1 MYLLLTMI
9 SVVYRTKSYLLVA
22 ISSLLLGCLFLPAE
36 AQTTTDKLKA
46 KVDSLHKVMA
56 DPKAIAKTVTAA
68 DTIVVI
74 PDTLKKDNTV
84 TAKDTVP
91 AQLKRLTPSE
101 LVLKADSLRL
111 KYDFKEAVDCYRRA
125 IGASADSLQ
134 KSKIEEKLILGQ
146 NGLSMM
152 DYCSQPVVVSK
163 QKFSLKEFFL
173 FYPLKDL
180 SWRPLPNSLD
190 SDKGSSLVRAT
201 YWPDSTKTIYYS
213 AKDEDGI
220 RNIYSTHYK
229 DSLWTAPEL
238 LNEDM
243 TSSGDEIYPMMSR
256 DGKSIYFAS
265 SGLYG
270 MGGYDLYVTTWN
282 KETKDWNIPVNM
294 GFPYSSPYDDFLFI
308 NTDDGKYSI
317 FASNRECS
325 KDSVYLYVLEYD
337 SMPVRK
343 AVSDEQELRKLVSLT
358 PVNEPQ
364 RMDNASVTTPDITDN
379 ADTKLYMSKM
389 NEVRAL
395 RDSISALTNSSSKER
410 AALAAASGAE
420 KERLTQS
427 IIAKET
433 SVAAKQLDLDKAVKA
448 LQQIEMTFLAK
459 GVVIDPSK
467 VSAEADKEVV
477 GASTGYTFSKKTMG
491 PPLSIKLQKPES
503 LLDYSFKILPV
514 GKFAESG
521 SMPSGLVYQI
531 KIFTI
536 PSHATVKQIK
546 GLSPVFEKLGPSL
559 RYTYYAGV
567 FKSYKDVLSN
577 LNKVKRIGFRSAS
590 IVAFMDGK
598 EISVQQA
605 RASEAKNVTN
615 YFLKIYPNDGQTLPE
630 IAVTVVRQQS
640 SKDVARV
647 VEGGVVTYVVGPFE
661 SEVEIQPI
669 ASALKAAGITNIAV
683 TSEESK

>member
-1 MYLLLTMI
+1 M
-9 SVVYRTKSYLLVA
+9 
-22 ISSLLLGCLFLPAE
+22 
-36 AQTTTDKLKA
+36 
-46 KVDSLHKVMA
+46 DSLHKVMA
-56 DPKAIAKTVTAA
+56 APKALIKIVTAA
-68 DTIVVI
+68 DTVVTADTSRKSDPVQV
-74 PDTLKKDNTV
+74 PDTVQTRD
-84 TAKDTVP
+84 
-91 AQLKRLTPSE
+91 KRLTPSE

-111 KYDFKEAVDCYRRA
+111 KYYFKESVDFYKRA
-125 IGASADSLQ
+125 ISFSADSLQ

-152 DYCSQPVVVSK
+152 DYCNQPVVVSK

-173 FYPLKDL
+173 FYPLKDR

-190 SDKGSSLVRAT
+190 SDRGSSIVRAT
-201 YWPDSTKTIYYS
+201 YLPDSTKTIYYS

-220 RNIYSTHYK
+220 RNIYLTHYK

-243 TSSGDEIYPMMSR
+243 TSSGDEIYPMVSR

-343 AVSDEQELRKLVSLT
+343 AVSDERELRNLVSLT

-364 RMDNASVTTPDITDN
+364 RLDNASVTTPDITDN

-389 NEVRAL
+389 NEVKAL
-395 RDSISALTNSSSKER
+395 RDSISVLTNSTSKER
-410 AALAAASGAE
+410 VALSDAVGAD
-420 KERLTQS
+420 KDRLTQS

-433 SVAAKQLDLDKAVKA
+433 ALASKQLDLDKAVKA

-491 PPLSIKLQKPES
+491 SPLSMKFQKSETTF
-503 LLDYSFKILPV
+503 DYSFKILPV

-531 KIFTI
+531 KVFTI
-536 PSHATVKQIK
+536 PSHATVNQIK

-559 RYTYYAGV
+559 RYTYYAGL

-577 LNKVKRIGFRSAS
+577 LNKVKKIGFRSAS

-605 RASEAKNVTN
+605 RVAEAKTVTD
-615 YFLKIYPNDGQTLPE
+615 YFLKIYPDDGQNLPE
-630 IAVTVVRQQS
+630 IAITVVRQQS

-647 VEGGVVTYVVGPFE
+647 VEGGVVTYVVGPFD
-661 SEVEIQPI
+661 SEVEINPI
-669 ASALKAAGITNIAV
+669 ISALKAAGITNVAV
-683 TSEESK
+683 TSHDSK

>member
-1 MYLLLTMI
+1 
-9 SVVYRTKSYLLVA
+9 
-22 ISSLLLGCLFLPAE
+22 
-36 AQTTTDKLKA
+36 
-46 KVDSLHKVMA
+46 VDSLHKVMA
-56 DPKAIAKTVTAA
+56 APKALIKIVTAA
-68 DTIVVI
+68 DTVVTADTSRKSDPVQV
-74 PDTLKKDNTV
+74 PDTVQTRD
-84 TAKDTVP
+84 
-91 AQLKRLTPSE
+91 KRLTPSE

-111 KYDFKEAVDCYRRA
+111 KYYFKESVDFYKRA
-125 IGASADSLQ
+125 ISFSADSLQ

-152 DYCSQPVVVSK
+152 DYCNQPVVVSK

-173 FYPLKDL
+173 FYPLKDR

-190 SDKGSSLVRAT
+190 SDRGSSIVRAT
-201 YWPDSTKTIYYS
+201 YLPDSTKTIYYS

-220 RNIYSTHYK
+220 RNIYLTHYK

-243 TSSGDEIYPMMSR
+243 TSSGDEIYPMVSR

-343 AVSDEQELRKLVSLT
+343 AVSDERELRNLVSLT

-364 RMDNASVTTPDITDN
+364 RLDNASVTTPDITDN

-389 NEVRAL
+389 NEVKAL
-395 RDSISALTNSSSKER
+395 RDSISVLTNSTSKER
-410 AALAAASGAE
+410 VALSDAVGAD
-420 KERLTQS
+420 KDRLTQS

-433 SVAAKQLDLDKAVKA
+433 ALASKQLDLDKAVKA

-491 PPLSIKLQKPES
+491 SPLSMKFQKSETTF
-503 LLDYSFKILPV
+503 DYSFKILPV

-531 KIFTI
+531 KVFTI
-536 PSHATVKQIK
+536 PSHATVNQIK

-559 RYTYYAGV
+559 RYTYYAGL

-577 LNKVKRIGFRSAS
+577 LNKVKKIGFRSAS

-605 RASEAKNVTN
+605 RVAEAKTVTD
-615 YFLKIYPNDGQTLPE
+615 YFLKIYPDDGQNLPE
-630 IAVTVVRQQS
+630 IAITVVRQQS

-647 VEGGVVTYVVGPFE
+647 VEGGVVTYVVGPFD
-661 SEVEIQPI
+661 SEVEINPI
-669 ASALKAAGITNIAV
+669 ISALKAAGITNVAV
-683 TSEESK
+683 TSHDSK

>member
-1 MYLLLTMI
+1 
-9 SVVYRTKSYLLVA
+9 
-22 ISSLLLGCLFLPAE
+22 
-36 AQTTTDKLKA
+36 
-46 KVDSLHKVMA
+46 MA
-56 DPKAIAKTVTAA
+56 APKALIKIVTAA
-68 DTIVVI
+68 DTVVTADTSRKSNPVQV
-74 PDTLKKDNTV
+74 PDTVQTRD
-84 TAKDTVP
+84 
-91 AQLKRLTPSE
+91 KRLTPSK

-111 KYDFKEAVDCYRRA
+111 KYYFKESVDFYKRA
-125 IGASADSLQ
+125 ISFSADSLQ

-152 DYCSQPVVVSK
+152 DYCNQPVVVSK

-173 FYPLKDL
+173 FYPLKDR

-190 SDKGSSLVRAT
+190 SDRGSSIVRAT
-201 YWPDSTKTIYYS
+201 YLPDSTKTIYYS

-220 RNIYSTHYK
+220 RNIYLTHYK

-243 TSSGDEIYPMMSR
+243 TSSGDEIYPMVSR

-343 AVSDEQELRKLVSLT
+343 AVSDERELRNLVSLT

-364 RMDNASVTTPDITDN
+364 RLDNASVTTPDITDN

-389 NEVRAL
+389 NEVKAL
-395 RDSISALTNSSSKER
+395 RDSISVLTNSTSKER
-410 AALAAASGAE
+410 VALSDAVGAD
-420 KERLTQS
+420 KDRLTQS

-433 SVAAKQLDLDKAVKA
+433 ALASKQLDLDKAVKA

-491 PPLSIKLQKPES
+491 SPLSMKFQKSETTF
-503 LLDYSFKILPV
+503 DYSFKILPV

-531 KIFTI
+531 KVFTI
-536 PSHATVKQIK
+536 PSHATVNQIK

-559 RYTYYAGV
+559 RYTYYAGL

-577 LNKVKRIGFRSAS
+577 LNKVKKIGFRSAS

-605 RASEAKNVTN
+605 RVAEAKTVTD
-615 YFLKIYPNDGQTLPE
+615 YFLKIYPDDGQNLPE
-630 IAVTVVRQQS
+630 IAITVVRQQS

-647 VEGGVVTYVVGPFE
+647 VEGGVVTYVVGPFD
-661 SEVEIQPI
+661 SEVEINPI
-669 ASALKAAGITNIAV
+669 ISALKAAGITKVAV
-683 TSEESK
+683 TSHDSK

>member
-1 MYLLLTMI
+1 M
-9 SVVYRTKSYLLVA
+9 
-22 ISSLLLGCLFLPAE
+22 FLPAE

-56 DPKAIAKTVTAA
+56 VPKALIKTIPAA
-68 DTIVVI
+68 DTAVVADSAKKSNSVQV
-74 PDTLKKDNTV
+74 PDTV
-84 TAKDTVP
+84 QV
-91 AQLKRLTPSE
+91 QVRRLTPAE

-111 KYDFKEAVDCYRRA
+111 KYGFKESVDFYKMA
-125 IGASADSLQ
+125 INSSADSLQ
-134 KSKIEEKLILGQ
+134 KSRIEEKLILGQ

-173 FYPLKDL
+173 FYPLKDR
-180 SWRPLPNSLD
+180 SWRPLPNALD
-190 SDKGSSLVRAT
+190 SDKGSSIVRAT
-201 YWPDSTKTIYYS
+201 FMPDSTKTIYYS

-220 RNIYSTHYK
+220 RNIYLTHYK
-229 DSLWTAPEL
+229 DSLWTSPEL
-238 LNEDM
+238 LNEDV

-343 AVSDEQELRKLVSLT
+343 AVSDETELRNLVSLT

-364 RMDNASVTTPDITDN
+364 RLDNDSVATPDITDN

-389 NEVRAL
+389 NEVKAL
-395 RDSISALTNSSSKER
+395 RDSISVLTNSTSKDR
-410 AALAAASGAE
+410 AALLDAAGAD
-420 KERLTQS
+420 KDRLTQS
-427 IIAKET
+427 IMSKET
-433 SVAAKQLDLDKAVKA
+433 ALASKQLDLDKAVKA

-491 PPLSIKLQKPES
+491 SPLSMKFQKSEPTF
-503 LLDYSFKILPV
+503 DYAFKILPV
-514 GKFAESG
+514 GKFAESS

-559 RYTYYAGV
+559 RYTYYAGL

-605 RASEAKNVTN
+605 RVSEAKNVTN
-615 YFLKIYPNDGQTLPE
+615 YFLKIYPNDGQNLPE

-647 VEGGVVTYVVGPFE
+647 VEGGVVTYVVGPFDN
-661 SEVEIQPI
+661 EVEIKPI
-669 ASALKAAGITNIAV
+669 VSALKAVGITNVAV
-683 TSEESK
+683 TSQDSK

>member
-1 MYLLLTMI
+1 MT

-22 ISSLLLGCLFLPAE
+22 ISFLLSGCLFFQAE

-56 DPKAIAKTVTAA
+56 TPKAIVKTVTAA
-68 DTIVVI
+68 DSSAIADTSRKSNPIQI
-74 PDTLKKDNTV
+74 PDTVRTQV
-84 TAKDTVP
+84 R
-91 AQLKRLTPSE
+91 RLTPFE
-101 LVLKADSLRL
+101 LVFKAVSLRL
-111 KYDFKEAVDCYRRA
+111 KYYFKESVDFYKRA
-125 IGASADSLQ
+125 ISSSSDSLQ

-163 QKFSLKEFFL
+163 QKFSLKDFFL
-173 FYPLKDL
+173 FYPLKDRC
-180 SWRPLPNSLD
+180 WRSLPNSLD
-190 SDKGSSLVRAT
+190 PDKGSSIVRAT
-201 YWPDSTKTIYYS
+201 YLPDSTKTLYYS
-213 AKDEDGI
+213 AKDDDGI
-220 RNIYSTHYK
+220 RNIYFSHYK
-229 DSLWTAPEL
+229 DSLWTSPEL

-343 AVSDEQELRKLVSLT
+343 AVSDEGELRNLVSLT

-364 RMDNASVTTPDITDN
+364 RLDNASVTEPDIADN

-389 NEVRAL
+389 NEVKAL
-395 RDSISALTNSSSKER
+395 RDSISVLTNSTSMDRSALSN
-410 AALAAASGAE
+410 AADAE
-420 KERLTQS
+420 KDRLTQS
-427 IIAKET
+427 IMSKET
-433 SVAAKQLDLDKAVKA
+433 ALASKQLDLDKAVKA

-477 GASTGYTFSKKTMG
+477 GASTGYTFSKKTIG
-491 PPLSIKLQKPES
+491 SPLSIKFQKPEPTFN
-503 LLDYSFKILPV
+503 YSFKILPV
-514 GKFAESG
+514 GNFAESG
-521 SMPSGLVYQI
+521 SMPSGLLYQI
-531 KIFTI
+531 QIFTI

-559 RYTYYAGV
+559 RYTYYAGL
-567 FKSYKDVLSN
+567 FKSYKDVLAN
-577 LNKVKRIGFRSAS
+577 LNKVKKIGFRSAS

-605 RASEAKNVTN
+605 RATEGKTVTD
-615 YFLKIYPNDGQTLPE
+615 YFLKIYPDDGKTLPE

-647 VEGGVVTYVVGPFE
+647 VEGGVVTYVVGPFD
-661 SEVEIQPI
+661 SEVEIKPI
-669 ASALKAAGITNIAV
+669 VSALKAAGITNVAV
-683 TSEESK
+683 TSQDSK

>member
-1 MYLLLTMI
+1 M
-9 SVVYRTKSYLLVA
+9 
-22 ISSLLLGCLFLPAE
+22 
-36 AQTTTDKLKA
+36 
-46 KVDSLHKVMA
+46 DSLHKVMA
-56 DPKAIAKTVTAA
+56 APKALIKIVTAA
-68 DTIVVI
+68 DTVVTADTSRKSNPVQV
-74 PDTLKKDNTV
+74 PDTVQTRD
-84 TAKDTVP
+84 
-91 AQLKRLTPSE
+91 KRLTPSK

-111 KYDFKEAVDCYRRA
+111 KYYFKESVDFYKRA
-125 IGASADSLQ
+125 ISFSADSLQ

-152 DYCSQPVVVSK
+152 DYCNQPVVVSK

-173 FYPLKDL
+173 FYPLKDR

-190 SDKGSSLVRAT
+190 SDRGSSIVRAT
-201 YWPDSTKTIYYS
+201 YLPDSTKTIYYS

-220 RNIYSTHYK
+220 RNIYLTHYK

-243 TSSGDEIYPMMSR
+243 TSSGDEIYPMVSR

-343 AVSDEQELRKLVSLT
+343 AVSDERELRNLVSLT

-364 RMDNASVTTPDITDN
+364 RLDNASVTTPDITDN

-389 NEVRAL
+389 NEVKAL
-395 RDSISALTNSSSKER
+395 RDSISVLTNSTSKER
-410 AALAAASGAE
+410 VALSDAVGAD
-420 KERLTQS
+420 KDRLTQS

-433 SVAAKQLDLDKAVKA
+433 ALASKQLDLDKAVKA

-491 PPLSIKLQKPES
+491 SPLSMKFQKSETTF
-503 LLDYSFKILPV
+503 DYSFKILPV

-531 KIFTI
+531 KVFTI
-536 PSHATVKQIK
+536 PSHATVNQIK

-559 RYTYYAGV
+559 RYTYYAGL

-577 LNKVKRIGFRSAS
+577 LNKVKKIGFRSAS

-605 RASEAKNVTN
+605 RVAEAKTVTD
-615 YFLKIYPNDGQTLPE
+615 YFLKIYPDDGQNLPE
-630 IAVTVVRQQS
+630 IAITVVRQQS

-647 VEGGVVTYVVGPFE
+647 VEGGVVTYVVGPFD
-661 SEVEIQPI
+661 SEVEINPI
-669 ASALKAAGITNIAV
+669 ISALKAAGITKVAV
-683 TSEESK
+683 TSHDSK

>member
-1 MYLLLTMI
+1 MT

-22 ISSLLLGCLFLPAE
+22 ISFLLSGCLFFQAE

-56 DPKAIAKTVTAA
+56 TPKAIVKTLTAA
-68 DTIVVI
+68 DSSAIADTSRKSNPVQI
-74 PDTLKKDNTV
+74 PDTVRTQV
-84 TAKDTVP
+84 R
-91 AQLKRLTPSE
+91 RLTPLE

-111 KYDFKEAVDCYRRA
+111 KYYFKESVDFYKRA
-125 IGASADSLQ
+125 ISSSSDSLQ

-163 QKFSLKEFFL
+163 QKFSLKDFFL
-173 FYPLKDL
+173 FYPLKDRC
-180 SWRPLPNSLD
+180 WRSLPNSLD
-190 SDKGSSLVRAT
+190 PDKGSSIVRAT
-201 YWPDSTKTIYYS
+201 YLPDSTKTLYYS
-213 AKDEDGI
+213 AKDDDGI
-220 RNIYSTHYK
+220 RNIYFSHYK
-229 DSLWTAPEL
+229 DSLWTSPEL

-343 AVSDEQELRKLVSLT
+343 AVSDEGELRNLVSLT

-364 RMDNASVTTPDITDN
+364 RLDNASVTEPDIADN

-389 NEVRAL
+389 NEVKAL
-395 RDSISALTNSSSKER
+395 RDSISVLTNSTSMDRSALSN
-410 AALAAASGAE
+410 AADAE
-420 KERLTQS
+420 KDRLTQS
-427 IIAKET
+427 IMSKET
-433 SVAAKQLDLDKAVKA
+433 ALASKQLDLDKAVKA
-448 LQQIEMTFLAK
+448 LQQIEMIFLAK

-477 GASTGYTFSKKTMG
+477 GASTGYTFSKKTIG
-491 PPLSIKLQKPES
+491 APLSIKFQKPEPTFN
-503 LLDYSFKILPV
+503 YSFKILPV
-514 GKFAESG
+514 GNFAESG
-521 SMPSGLVYQI
+521 SMPSGLLYQI
-531 KIFTI
+531 QIFTI
-536 PSHATVKQIK
+536 PAHATVKQIK

-559 RYTYYAGV
+559 KYTYYAGL
-567 FKSYKDVLSN
+567 FKSYKDVLAN
-577 LNKVKRIGFRSAS
+577 LNKVKKIGFRSAS

-605 RASEAKNVTN
+605 RATEGKTVTD
-615 YFLKIYPNDGQTLPE
+615 YFLKIYPDDGKTLPE

-647 VEGGVVTYVVGPFE
+647 VEGGVVTYVVGPFD
-661 SEVEIQPI
+661 SEVEIKPI
-669 ASALKAAGITNIAV
+669 VSALKAAGITNVAV
-683 TSEESK
+683 TSQDSK

>member
-1 MYLLLTMI
+1 
-9 SVVYRTKSYLLVA
+9 
-22 ISSLLLGCLFLPAE
+22 
-36 AQTTTDKLKA
+36 
-46 KVDSLHKVMA
+46 MA
-56 DPKAIAKTVTAA
+56 APKALIKIVTAA
-68 DTIVVI
+68 DTVVTADTSRKSDPVQV
-74 PDTLKKDNTV
+74 PDTVQTRD
-84 TAKDTVP
+84 
-91 AQLKRLTPSE
+91 KRLTPSE

-111 KYDFKEAVDCYRRA
+111 KYYFKESVDFYKRA
-125 IGASADSLQ
+125 ISFSADSLQ

-152 DYCSQPVVVSK
+152 DYCNQPVVVSK

-173 FYPLKDL
+173 FYPLKDR

-190 SDKGSSLVRAT
+190 SDRGSSIVRAT
-201 YWPDSTKTIYYS
+201 YLPDSTKTIYYS

-220 RNIYSTHYK
+220 RNIYLTHYK

-243 TSSGDEIYPMMSR
+243 TSSGDEIYPMVSR

-343 AVSDEQELRKLVSLT
+343 AVSDERELRNLVSLT

-364 RMDNASVTTPDITDN
+364 RLDNASVTTPDITDN

-389 NEVRAL
+389 NEVKAL
-395 RDSISALTNSSSKER
+395 RDSISVLTNSTSKER
-410 AALAAASGAE
+410 VALSDAVGAD
-420 KERLTQS
+420 KDRLTQS

-433 SVAAKQLDLDKAVKA
+433 ALASKQLDLDKAVKA

-491 PPLSIKLQKPES
+491 SPLSMKFQKSETTF
-503 LLDYSFKILPV
+503 DYSFKILPV

-531 KIFTI
+531 KVFTI
-536 PSHATVKQIK
+536 PSHATVNQIK

-559 RYTYYAGV
+559 RYTYYAGL

-577 LNKVKRIGFRSAS
+577 LNKVKKIGFRSAS

-605 RASEAKNVTN
+605 RVAEAKTVTD
-615 YFLKIYPNDGQTLPE
+615 YFLKIYPDDGQNLPE
-630 IAVTVVRQQS
+630 IAITVVRQQS

-647 VEGGVVTYVVGPFE
+647 VEGGVVTYVVGPFD
-661 SEVEIQPI
+661 SEVEINPI
-669 ASALKAAGITNIAV
+669 ISALKAAGITNVAV
-683 TSEESK
+683 TSHDSK